1 MPKSELGQRVAVAAI
16 GIPVSIAAIVA
27 GGWYLGVLLA
37 AVALGSALELFRL
50 AERCGIRPMKVPG
63 ATFAAGSVLIAAWK
77 PSIEEAALPLFVSA
91 VLLVLL
97 TAGAAVWAR
106 GVDGRPLSSS
116 ATTVL
121 GAIFPGWTLA
131 HGMFLRH
138 DFTAALGAASYGAP
152 GFLATETWAG
162 AAVVVF
168 AVGVTWINDTCA
180 YFAGRK
186 WGRRKLIPTVSPGKT
201 VLGAVAGLVGAVV
214 VGAAYAAIVLDGWYG
229 FGVGWA
235 VGAAGGLL
243 VGVVALVGDL
253 AESVIKREAGVKDS
267 GNLFPGHGGVLDRLD
282 ALFFAIPVAYWFF
295 WVSLG

>member
-63 ATFAAGSVLIAAWK
+63 AAFAAGSVLIAAWK

-282 ALFFAIPVAYWFF
+282 ALFFAIPVTYWFF
-295 WVSLG
+295 WISLG